1 MLPYYILII
10 LPMIAQC
17 FKHSGSML
25 YVSIKKEYKNDSTI
39 KIFFA
44 MLFLLL
50 IFRHETVGIDLKNY
64 NTIFEYISSANWSN
78 VLGRSAEV
86 GYSFVNKVV
95 SLFTSDFRWLL
106 IIAAILETYFLYKAY
121 LKYSE
126 DALLTISLFVATTN
140 FILMFSGLR
149 QAIAISLGFVAFEA
163 VRKKKPFYFII
174 VTVIAILFHTSAFMI
189 LFMYPLYHAK
199 IKKKWLVWII
209 PVLAMIFV
217 FNAQIFGTLTMIL
230 SVFTKYDAE
239 ISSTG
244 AYNMLILFILFAIF
258 AYVIPDESKLDSD
271 TIGMRNFLLLS
282 VALQTFA
289 PLHNLAMRMNYYYIA
304 FIPLLIPKI
313 IKCRSDKW
321 NQVAILSRYVM
332 IIFFIAYF
340 FIVPP
345 RDNDL
350 NTFPYRFFW
359 DSGF

>member
-1 MLPYYILII
+1 M
-10 LPMIAQC
+10 
-17 FKHSGSML
+17 
-25 YVSIKKEYKNDSTI
+25 
-39 KIFFA
+39 
-44 MLFLLL
+44 
-50 IFRHETVGIDLKNY
+50 
-64 NTIFEYISSANWSN
+64 
-78 VLGRSAEV
+78 
-86 GYSFVNKVV
+86 
-95 SLFTSDFRWLL
+95 
-106 IIAAILETYFLYKAY
+106 
-121 LKYSE
+121 
-126 DALLTISLFVATTN
+126 
-140 FILMFSGLR
+140 
-149 QAIAISLGFVAFEA
+149 

-189 LFMYPLYHAK
+189 IFMYPLYYVK
-199 IKKKWLVWII
+199 IKRTGLIWII
-209 PVLAMIFV
+209 PVLALIFV

-230 SVFTKYDAE
+230 SMFTKYDAE

-282 VALQTFA
+282 VALQMFA
-289 PLHNLAMRMNYYYIA
+289 PLHNLAMRMNYYYIV

-313 IKCRSDKW
+313 IKFRSDKW

-359 DSGF
+359 NSGF